1 MPRLSLSPR
10 PTLSFLAGSKSATMS
25 GGGRWLMCSS
35 LLDLLFSRSSSPDL
49 NKVATKNCTL
59 RLLDE
64 GARCKIESLRVVAY
78 LVIKIVR
85 QTMPKGAKGM
95 RAGGHLGSLETVDN
109 VDSNHME
116 MHNVAFIVWRSKA
129 YVLTGSAQGHP
140 CAQDID
146 VCRSRAGATE
156 HVGLSVSN
164 AESDVGVNSYAIL
177 PLHRSRAVMLLRQWF
192 YKTIVRHKA

>member
-116 MHNVAFIVWRSKA
+116 MHNVAFI
-129 YVLTGSAQGHP
+129 GHP